1 MEIKLLEMIVIL
13 YTRKEKRVQLVD
25 GGTNLGRNLFRG
37 EAERATGSITA
48 CPWKVAKCAVSE
60 SCKCLSRRFQNGAR

>member
-48 CPWKVAKCAVSE
+48 CP
-60 SCKCLSRRFQNGAR
+60 